1 MSLQPV
7 SQPDRGLFISFE
19 GPEGAGK
26 STQIAHLLR
35 HLESE
40 SVPHT
45 ATREPGGTPLG
56 TRVRDVLLDP
66 ELTIDPLPEFLL
78 YSASRAQLVTNVIR
92 PALGRGEVVVCDRY
106 ADSSL
111 AYQGFGRGLNAGL
124 LRGITAAATGGL
136 WPDLTVL
143 LDLDPVIGLE
153 RAARRG
159 QPDRLEQADLT
170 FHQRVRQGFLKLAEA
185 EPERFLVLD
194 AILDEADLEETIWE
208 AVQSRLP
215 ASKI

>member
-1 MSLQPV
+1 MT
-7 SQPDRGLFISFE
+7 FISFE

-26 STQIAHLLR
+26 STQIGRLVQRLKVQ
-35 HLESE
+35 SI
-40 SVPHT
+40 PHT
-45 ATREPGGTPLG
+45 VTREPGGTPLG

-78 YSASRAQLVTNVIR
+78 YSASRGQLVTNVIR
-92 PALGRGEVVVCDRY
+92 PALDRGEVVVCDRY

-159 QPDRLEQADLT
+159 QPDRLERADLS
-170 FHQRVRQGFLKLAEA
+170 FHQRLRQGFLQLAEA
-185 EPERFLVLD
+185 EPTRFLVLD
-194 AILDEADLEETIWE
+194 ATLDEGKLEKMIWE

-215 ASKI
+215 ASQS

>member
-1 MSLQPV
+1 MGQSEQ
-7 SQPDRGLFISFE
+7 GLFISFE

-26 STQIAHLLR
+26 STQIGHLVR
-35 HLESE
+35 RLEE
-40 SVPHT
+40 MDLPHT
-45 ATREPGGTPLG
+45 ITREPGGTPLG

-66 ELTIDPLPEFLL
+66 ELTIDPLSEFLL

-92 PALGRGEVVVCDRY
+92 PALGRAQVVVCDRY

-136 WPDLTVL
+136 WPHLTVL

-159 QPDRLEQADLT
+159 QPDRLERADLG
-170 FHQRVRQGFLKLAEA
+170 FHQRLRQGFLKLAEA
-185 EPERFLVLD
+185 EPKRFLVLD
-194 AILDEADLEETIWE
+194 ATLAETELGKRIWE

-215 ASKI
+215 VSKI

>member
-1 MSLQPV
+1 MTQPGH
-7 SQPDRGLFISFE
+7 GLFLSFE

-26 STQIAHLLR
+26 STQIARLAW
-35 HLESE
+35 HLEAAGQA
-40 SVPHT
+40 PT
-45 ATREPGGTPLG
+45 ITREPGGTPLG

-92 PALGRGEVVVCDRY
+92 PALDRGKVVVCDRY

-111 AYQGFGRGLNAGL
+111 AYQGFGRGLDAAL

-143 LDLDPVIGLE
+143 LDLDPVIGLQ

-170 FHQRVRQGFLKLAEA
+170 FHQRLRQGFVQLAEA
-185 EPERFLVLD
+185 EPDRFLVLD
-194 AILDEADLEETIWE
+194 ATLAEAELERMIWE
-208 AVQSRLP
+208 AVHSRLP
-215 ASKI
+215 ASRR